1 MRKAAE
7 LAPDEPD
14 VHYTLGVTLWQQGNF
29 AEAEEQL
36 RAATKA
42 KPDYAE
48 AYYTLGTVLRQDGK
62 LDDAASALHQAIAIN
77 PDLTGAHT
85 NLAAILRQQGKTA
98 EADAESRRGQELL
111 KQSNSVQTAT
121 FNTNSGRKLLEA
133 GDLDGAI
140 AQFRSAIAIAPSYAP
155 AHQYLAQ
162 ALERK
167 GERDEAGKEF
177 QKAADLA
184 HKKQ

>member
-1 MRKAAE
+1 
-7 LAPDEPD
+7 

-36 RAATKA
+36 RAATNA

-48 AYYTLGTVLRQDGK
+48 AYYTLGTVLKQDGK
-62 LDDAASALHQAIAIN
+62 LDDAVAALRQALVIN
-77 PDLTGAHT
+77 PDLIGAHT
-85 NLAAILRQQGKTA
+85 NLAAIYRQQGKTA
-98 EADAESRRGQELL
+98 NAEAETRRGQELL

-121 FNTNSGRKLLEA
+121 FNTNSGKKLLEA

-140 AQFRSAIAIAPSYAP
+140 TQFRSAITIAPNYAP
-155 AHQYLAQ
+155 AHRYLAQ

-167 GERDEAGKEF
+167 GDKEEAGREL
-177 QKAADLA
+177 QKASELA
-184 HKKQ
+184 HNQAQ